1 MTRAKGL
8 NLITYI
14 MTNCPSFVHR
24 SLFILCIMPSSASR
38 KSKKA
43 VPAAAAAAVPDPVVV
58 VEPTVVVVE
67 PAPKKKKQAPAPPA
81 QEPETDHAPTFP
93 NIVIL
98 KQTEHNY
105 IVKHNIDP
113 KADTTGG
120 GGGDAPE
127 DAADLVT
134 PNQIHK
140 NQINKKRG
148 RKPKAGLMSN
158 TSSNLSDITE
168 VPNIILH
175 LKCHMSD
182 LKTNDSI
189 SNYGYTPAIEEV
201 ESYSMSNI
209 HSSDIGNLNKE
220 DDDNENQCEYDNDN
234 DNDNDYQN
242 NSDNLYSTMG
252 NCFTAPA
259 TNAFLAS
266 TISVGPATISASV
279 SAAAAAAAATSASMM
294 TRNINIIQERNSKEI
309 MKKINRLKYSFHNG
323 EPLQS
328 KINHKSACFW
338 DTCDFEAQMYYIP
351 VMIVNDIFQVY
362 GCFCSAECAVAFL
375 LKEPID
381 TSTKFERLHL
391 IQLLYGNPS
400 GRGIKPAPNPYYL
413 LDKYYGN
420 LTIQEYRQLLKG
432 PQLIHIV
439 NKPLTH
445 ILPELYEDN
454 NDFLVNSKVIPTNN
468 LKLKK
473 RYKTMVVQ
481 NSDT

>member
-1 MTRAKGL
+1 
-8 NLITYI
+8 
-14 MTNCPSFVHR
+14 MTNCLWFVR
-24 SLFILCIMPSSASR
+24 SLFFIFCIMPSASR
-38 KSKKA
+38 KSNKA
-43 VPAAAAAAVPDPVVV
+43 APAAAAVTEPVPEPAAEPEPVPAA
-58 VEPTVVVVE
+58 EPE
-67 PAPKKKKQAPAPPA
+67 PAAPKKKKASKPAPAPTP
-81 QEPETDHAPTFP
+81 EPETDHAPTFP

-113 KADTTGG
+113 KADTMGG

-127 DAADLVT
+127 DADDLVT

-201 ESYSMSNI
+201 ESYSITNI

-220 DDDNENQCEYDNDN
+220 DDDNENQCEYNND
-234 DNDNDYQN
+234 DYQN
-242 NSDNLYSTMG
+242 NSFEPKRDSSSSSISAAAVAATNASIG
-252 NCFTAPA
+252 GGSGSGVSVAPA
-259 TNAFLAS
+259 TNA
-266 TISVGPATISASV
+266 SV
-279 SAAAAAAAATSASMM
+279 M

-323 EPLQS
+323 ESLQS

-338 DTCDFEAQMYYIP
+338 DTCDFEAQTYYIP

-481 NSDT
+481 NTDA

>member
-1 MTRAKGL
+1 
-8 NLITYI
+8 
-14 MTNCPSFVHR
+14 
-24 SLFILCIMPSSASR
+24 MPSSASR

-43 VPAAAAAAVPDPVVV
+43 EPAAAAAVPEPITEPVVV
-58 VEPTVVVVE
+58 VEPTVVVE
-67 PAPKKKKQAPAPPA
+67 PAPAPAPKKKKPAKAPEPA
-81 QEPETDHAPTFP
+81 QEPDTDHAPTFP

-113 KADTTGG
+113 KADTMGG

-182 LKTNDSI
+182 LKANDSI

-209 HSSDIGNLNKE
+209 QSSDIGNLNKD
-220 DDDNENQCEYDNDN
+220 DDDNENQCEYDDN
-234 DNDNDYQN
+234 DNYHSFESKRDNSSASSAAASASSSSSSSAPN
-242 NSDNLYSTMG
+242 AYSVSTTAG
-252 NCFTAPA
+252 AGAAVAPA
-259 TNAFLAS
+259 TNAAS
-266 TISVGPATISASV
+266 A
-279 SAAAAAAAATSASMM
+279 SAAAASAAMM

-323 EPLQS
+323 ESLQS

-481 NSDT
+481 NSEA

>member
-1 MTRAKGL
+1 
-8 NLITYI
+8 
-14 MTNCPSFVHR
+14 
-24 SLFILCIMPSSASR
+24 MPSASR
-38 KSKKA
+38 NKSKQA
-43 VPAAAAAAVPDPVVV
+43 PAEPVAPVEPV
-58 VEPTVVVVE
+58 VEPVVA
-67 PAPKKKKQAPAPPA
+67 PAPPPKKKKPAKSPAPTAP
-81 QEPETDHAPTFP
+81 EPEPEYAPTFP

-105 IVKHNIDP
+105 IVKHNVDP
-113 KADTTGG
+113 RAKPAVNTRHTGE
-120 GGGDAPE
+120 E
-127 DAADLVT
+127 DAETNGNGNAAVADGGTDDLVT

-201 ESYSMSNI
+201 ESYNISNTSI
-209 HSSDIGNLNKE
+209 QSSDIANMSK
-220 DDDNENQCEYDNDN
+220 DDDEYEQSGEYNDDGDDKHYN
-234 DNDNDYQN
+234 NNNN
-242 NSDNLYSTMG
+242 NSFESNNSSY
-252 NCFTAPA
+252 
-259 TNAFLAS
+259 
-266 TISVGPATISASV
+266 SASV
-279 SAAAAAAAATSASMM
+279 SASSAMSCASTFTLPVSSASASA
-294 TRNINIIQERNSKEI
+294 TASASASASASATVSSITARNINIIQERNSKEI
-309 MKKINRLKYSFHNG
+309 MKKLNRLKFSFHNG

-338 DTCDFEAQMYYIP
+338 DTCDFDTQMYYIP

-391 IQLLYGNPS
+391 IQLLYGNPN

-481 NSDT
+481 NSDA

>member
-1 MTRAKGL
+1 
-8 NLITYI
+8 
-14 MTNCPSFVHR
+14 MTNCRWFVR
-24 SLFILCIMPSSASR
+24 SLFFIFCIMPSASR
-38 KSKKA
+38 KSNKA
-43 VPAAAAAAVPDPVVV
+43 APAAAAT
-58 VEPTVVVVE
+58 EPE
-67 PAPKKKKQAPAPPA
+67 PESEPAAPKKKKASKPAPAPTP
-81 QEPETDHAPTFP
+81 EPEPDHAPTFP

-113 KADTTGG
+113 KADTMGG

-127 DAADLVT
+127 DADDLVT

-201 ESYSMSNI
+201 ESYSITNI

-220 DDDNENQCEYDNDN
+220 DDDNENQCEYNND
-234 DNDNDYQN
+234 DYQN
-242 NSDNLYSTMG
+242 NSFEPKRDSSSISAAAVAATNASIG
-252 NCFTAPA
+252 GGSGSGVSVAPA
-259 TNAFLAS
+259 TNA
-266 TISVGPATISASV
+266 SV
-279 SAAAAAAAATSASMM
+279 M

-323 EPLQS
+323 ESLQS

-338 DTCDFEAQMYYIP
+338 DTCDFEAQTYYIP
-351 VMIVNDIFQVY
+351 VMIINDIFQVY

-481 NSDT
+481 NSDA

>member
-1 MTRAKGL
+1 
-8 NLITYI
+8 
-14 MTNCPSFVHR
+14 
-24 SLFILCIMPSSASR
+24 MPSASR
-38 KSKKA
+38 KSNKA
-43 VPAAAAAAVPDPVVV
+43 APAAAAT
-58 VEPTVVVVE
+58 EPE
-67 PAPKKKKQAPAPPA
+67 PESEPAAPKKKKASKPAPAPTP
-81 QEPETDHAPTFP
+81 EPEPDHAPTFP

-113 KADTTGG
+113 KADTMGG

-127 DAADLVT
+127 DADDLVT

-201 ESYSMSNI
+201 ESYSITNI

-220 DDDNENQCEYDNDN
+220 DDDNENQCEYNND
-234 DNDNDYQN
+234 DYQN
-242 NSDNLYSTMG
+242 NSFEPKRDSSSISAAAVAATNASIG
-252 NCFTAPA
+252 GGSGSGVSVAPA
-259 TNAFLAS
+259 TNA
-266 TISVGPATISASV
+266 SV
-279 SAAAAAAAATSASMM
+279 M

-323 EPLQS
+323 ESLQS

-338 DTCDFEAQMYYIP
+338 DTCDFEAQTYYIP

-481 NSDT
+481 NTDA

>member
-1 MTRAKGL
+1 
-8 NLITYI
+8 
-14 MTNCPSFVHR
+14 
-24 SLFILCIMPSSASR
+24 MPSASR
-38 KSKKA
+38 KSKQA
-43 VPAAAAAAVPDPVVV
+43 PVAPVV
-58 VEPTVVVVE
+58 VEPVV
-67 PAPKKKKQAPAPPA
+67 APAPPPKPSKKKPSKA
-81 QEPETDHAPTFP
+81 PAPAPSPEPEPEYAPTFP

-113 KADTTGG
+113 RAKPVVNTRRNDGDGDDDAQENDNGAAAAVAD
-120 GGGDAPE
+120 GDT
-127 DAADLVT
+127 DDLVT

-201 ESYSMSNI
+201 ESYNISNTSI
-209 HSSDIGNLNKE
+209 QSSDIANMNK
-220 DDDNENQCEYDNDN
+220 DDDEYEQSGEYNDDGDDKN
-234 DNDNDYQN
+234 YNNNN
-242 NSDNLYSTMG
+242 NSFETNNSSYS
-252 NCFTAPA
+252 
-259 TNAFLAS
+259 AS
-266 TISVGPATISASV
+266 ASASV
-279 SAAAAAAAATSASMM
+279 SATSAVSGSCAS
-294 TRNINIIQERNSKEI
+294 TFTLPVSSASASALAVASASATVSSITARNINIIQERNSKEI
-309 MKKINRLKYSFHNG
+309 MKKLNRLKFSFHNG

-338 DTCDFEAQMYYIP
+338 DTCDFDTQMYYIP

-391 IQLLYGNPS
+391 IQLLYGNPN

-481 NSDT
+481 NSDA

>member
-1 MTRAKGL
+1 
-8 NLITYI
+8 
-14 MTNCPSFVHR
+14 
-24 SLFILCIMPSSASR
+24 MPSDSR
-38 KSKKA
+38 NKSKKA
-43 VPAAAAAAVPDPVVV
+43 VP
-58 VEPTVVVVE
+58 VEPAVE
-67 PAPKKKKQAPAPPA
+67 PITTPAAPKKKKPAKAPEPAPDPD
-81 QEPETDHAPTFP
+81 TDHAPTFP

-113 KADTTGG
+113 KADTMGG

-182 LKTNDSI
+182 LKANDSI

-209 HSSDIGNLNKE
+209 QSSDIGNLNKD
-220 DDDNENQCEYDNDN
+220 DDDNENQCEYDDN
-234 DNDNDYQN
+234 DNYHSFEPKRDNSSASSAAASSSSSATN
-242 NSDNLYSTMG
+242 AYSVSTTAG
-252 NCFTAPA
+252 AGAAVAPA
-259 TNAFLAS
+259 TNAA
-266 TISVGPATISASV
+266 AA
-279 SAAAAAAAATSASMM
+279 SAAMM

-323 EPLQS
+323 ESLQS

-481 NSDT
+481 NSEA

>member
-1 MTRAKGL
+1 
-8 NLITYI
+8 
-14 MTNCPSFVHR
+14 
-24 SLFILCIMPSSASR
+24 MPSSASR

-43 VPAAAAAAVPDPVVV
+43 VPAAAAEPAAVEPATVPDPVVVV

-67 PAPKKKKQAPAPPA
+67 PAPVPKKKKQAPAPPA
-81 QEPETDHAPTFP
+81 QEPDTDHAPTFP

-220 DDDNENQCEYDNDN
+220 DDDDNENQCEYDND
-234 DNDNDYQN
+234 DNDNYQN
-242 NSDNLYSTMG
+242 HSFEPKRDSSSISSSSIG
-252 NCFTAPA
+252 SSIISAAVSSASNCAGAAVAPA
-259 TNAFLAS
+259 TNA
-266 TISVGPATISASV
+266 TSA
-279 SAAAAAAAATSASMM
+279 SAAASASMM

-323 EPLQS
+323 ESLQS

-481 NSDT
+481 NSEA

>member
-1 MTRAKGL
+1 
-8 NLITYI
+8 
-14 MTNCPSFVHR
+14 
-24 SLFILCIMPSSASR
+24 MPSSASR

-43 VPAAAAAAVPDPVVV
+43 VPAAAAAEPAAVPDPTVVVTVTV
-58 VEPTVVVVE
+58 VEPA

-81 QEPETDHAPTFP
+81 QEPDTDHAPTFP

-113 KADTTGG
+113 KADTMGGG

-220 DDDNENQCEYDNDN
+220 DDDDNENQCEYDND
-234 DNDNDYQN
+234 DNDNYQN
-242 NSDNLYSTMG
+242 HSFEPKRDSISSSIISAAASSAS
-252 NCFTAPA
+252 NCAGAAVAPA
-259 TNAFLAS
+259 TNA
-266 TISVGPATISASV
+266 T
-279 SAAAAAAAATSASMM
+279 AAASASMM

-323 EPLQS
+323 ESLQS

-481 NSDT
+481 NSEA

>member
-1 MTRAKGL
+1 
-8 NLITYI
+8 
-14 MTNCPSFVHR
+14 
-24 SLFILCIMPSSASR
+24 MPSSASR

-43 VPAAAAAAVPDPVVV
+43 VPAAAAAAVP
-58 VEPTVVVVE
+58 EPTVVVTVTVVE
-67 PAPKKKKQAPAPPA
+67 PAPAPKKKKQAPAPPA
-81 QEPETDHAPTFP
+81 QEPDTDHAPTFP

-220 DDDNENQCEYDNDN
+220 DDDDNENQCEYDDN
-234 DNDNDYQN
+234 DNDNYQN
-242 NSDNLYSTMG
+242 HSFEPKRDSSSISSISAAASSAS
-252 NCFTAPA
+252 NCAGAAVAPA
-259 TNAFLAS
+259 TNA
-266 TISVGPATISASV
+266 TSA
-279 SAAAAAAAATSASMM
+279 SAAASASMM

-323 EPLQS
+323 ESLQS

-481 NSDT
+481 NSEA

>member
-1 MTRAKGL
+1 
-8 NLITYI
+8 
-14 MTNCPSFVHR
+14 
-24 SLFILCIMPSSASR
+24 MPSASR
-38 KSKKA
+38 KPKQA
-43 VPAAAAAAVPDPVVV
+43 PVTAPV
-58 VEPTVVVVE
+58 VEPVVA
-67 PAPKKKKQAPAPPA
+67 APPPKPSKKKPAKAPAPEPA
-81 QEPETDHAPTFP
+81 SEPEYTPTFP

-113 KADTTGG
+113 RAKQVVVNTRRKDGDGDNILEDADTNGNAAASAA
-120 GGGDAPE
+120 DA
-127 DAADLVT
+127 DADTDDLVT

-201 ESYSMSNI
+201 ESYNISNTSI
-209 HSSDIGNLNKE
+209 HSSDIANMNK
-220 DDDNENQCEYDNDN
+220 DDDEYEQSGEYNDDGDDSN
-234 DNDNDYQN
+234 
-242 NSDNLYSTMG
+242 YSAVASITSGSVMSG
-252 NCFTAPA
+252 SCVSTFTVPV
-259 TNAFLAS
+259 S
-266 TISVGPATISASV
+266 SA
-279 SAAAAAAAATSASMM
+279 SAAASASACASASA
-294 TRNINIIQERNSKEI
+294 TVSSITARNINIIQERNSKEI
-309 MKKINRLKYSFHNG
+309 MKKLNRLKFSFHNG

-338 DTCDFEAQMYYIP
+338 DTCDFDTQMYYIP

-391 IQLLYGNPS
+391 IQLLYGNPN

-481 NSDT
+481 NSEA

>member
-1 MTRAKGL
+1 
-8 NLITYI
+8 
-14 MTNCPSFVHR
+14 
-24 SLFILCIMPSSASR
+24 MPSASR
-38 KSKKA
+38 KSNKA
-43 VPAAAAAAVPDPVVV
+43 APAAAAVTEPVPEPAAEPEPVPAA
-58 VEPTVVVVE
+58 EPE
-67 PAPKKKKQAPAPPA
+67 PAAPKKKKASKPAPAPTP
-81 QEPETDHAPTFP
+81 EPETDHAPTFP

-113 KADTTGG
+113 KADTMGG

-127 DAADLVT
+127 DADDLVT

-201 ESYSMSNI
+201 ESYSITNI

-220 DDDNENQCEYDNDN
+220 DDDNENQCEYNND
-234 DNDNDYQN
+234 DYQN
-242 NSDNLYSTMG
+242 NSFEPKRDSSISAAAVAATNASIG
-252 NCFTAPA
+252 GGGGGSGVSVAPA
-259 TNAFLAS
+259 TNA
-266 TISVGPATISASV
+266 SV
-279 SAAAAAAAATSASMM
+279 M

-323 EPLQS
+323 ESLQS

-338 DTCDFEAQMYYIP
+338 DTCDFEAQTYYIP

-481 NSDT
+481 NTEA

>member
-1 MTRAKGL
+1 
-8 NLITYI
+8 
-14 MTNCPSFVHR
+14 
-24 SLFILCIMPSSASR
+24 MPSSASR

-43 VPAAAAAAVPDPVVV
+43 VPAAAAEPAAVEPVAEPEPEPEPEPVPEPVVM
-58 VEPTVVVVE
+58 TV
-67 PAPKKKKQAPAPPA
+67 PKKKKQAPAPPA
-81 QEPETDHAPTFP
+81 QEPDTDHAPTFP

-113 KADTTGG
+113 KADTMGG

-220 DDDNENQCEYDNDN
+220 DDDDNENQCEYDDN
-234 DNDNDYQN
+234 DNYQN
-242 NSDNLYSTMG
+242 HSFEPKRDSSSISSSSIISAAASSAS
-252 NCFTAPA
+252 NCAGAAVAPA
-259 TNAFLAS
+259 TNA
-266 TISVGPATISASV
+266 TSA
-279 SAAAAAAAATSASMM
+279 SAAAASASMM

-323 EPLQS
+323 ESLQS

-481 NSDT
+481 NSEA

>member
-1 MTRAKGL
+1 
-8 NLITYI
+8 
-14 MTNCPSFVHR
+14 
-24 SLFILCIMPSSASR
+24 MPSASR
-38 KSKKA
+38 KSNKA
-43 VPAAAAAAVPDPVVV
+43 APAAAAVTDPVP
-58 VEPTVVVVE
+58 EPTAE
-67 PAPKKKKQAPAPPA
+67 PEPEPAPVTAAPKKKKPAKAPA

-113 KADTTGG
+113 RAGTSSSSSSSSQANDGLS
-120 GGGDAPE
+120 PE
-127 DAADLVT
+127 DADDLVT

-201 ESYSMSNI
+201 ESYSITNI

-220 DDDNENQCEYDNDN
+220 DDDNENQCEYNND
-234 DNDNDYQN
+234 DYQN
-242 NSDNLYSTMG
+242 NSFEPKRDSSISSISAAAVAATNASISG
-252 NCFTAPA
+252 GSGSGVSVAPA
-259 TNAFLAS
+259 TNA
-266 TISVGPATISASV
+266 SV
-279 SAAAAAAAATSASMM
+279 M

-323 EPLQS
+323 ESLQS

-338 DTCDFEAQMYYIP
+338 DTCDFEAQTYYIP

-481 NSDT
+481 NTDA

>member
-1 MTRAKGL
+1 
-8 NLITYI
+8 
-14 MTNCPSFVHR
+14 
-24 SLFILCIMPSSASR
+24 MPSASR
-38 KSKKA
+38 KSNKA
-43 VPAAAAAAVPDPVVV
+43 VPAAAAEPAAVPEPATAPVVA
-58 VEPTVVVVE
+58 EPTVVVVVVAPA
-67 PAPKKKKQAPAPPA
+67 PAPKKKKPAKAPEPEP
-81 QEPETDHAPTFP
+81 EPETDHAPTFP

-120 GGGDAPE
+120 GGGGGDAHE
-127 DAADLVT
+127 AADLVT

-175 LKCHMSD
+175 LKCHMLD

-201 ESYSMSNI
+201 ESYSISNI
-209 HSSDIGNLNKE
+209 HSSDIGNLNKDDEYE
-220 DDDNENQCEYDNDN
+220 DEPCDYNECDDNKGIAASSSSSYV
-234 DNDNDYQN
+234 
-242 NSDNLYSTMG
+242 
-252 NCFTAPA
+252 APA
-259 TNAFLAS
+259 TNEFSAFVA
-266 TISVGPATISASV
+266 PATNSGAASASA
-279 SAAAAAAAATSASMM
+279 SATSTSIM

>member
-1 MTRAKGL
+1 
-8 NLITYI
+8 
-14 MTNCPSFVHR
+14 
-24 SLFILCIMPSSASR
+24 MPSSASR

-43 VPAAAAAAVPDPVVV
+43 VPAAVP
-58 VEPTVVVVE
+58 VEPAVAAEPAAPVTAPTVAAPA
-67 PAPKKKKQAPAPPA
+67 PAPKKKKPAPAPPPA
-81 QEPETDHAPTFP
+81 PEPETDHAPTFP

-113 KADTTGG
+113 RADTTGG

-201 ESYSMSNI
+201 ESYSISNI

-220 DDDNENQCEYDNDN
+220 DDDNENQCEYDND
-234 DNDNDYQN
+234 DYQN
-242 NSDNLYSTMG
+242 NSFEPKRDSNSSAAA
-252 NCFTAPA
+252 APA
-259 TNAFLAS
+259 TNAS
-266 TISVGPATISASV
+266 IGGGGGGGVSVAPAINPA
-279 SAAAAAAAATSASMM
+279 SAAASASATNASMMMM

-351 VMIVNDIFQVY
+351 VMIINDIFQVY

-481 NSDT
+481 NTDA

>member
-1 MTRAKGL
+1 
-8 NLITYI
+8 
-14 MTNCPSFVHR
+14 
-24 SLFILCIMPSSASR
+24 MPSSASR

-43 VPAAAAAAVPDPVVV
+43 VPAAAAEPAAVEPATVPDPVVVV

-67 PAPKKKKQAPAPPA
+67 PAPVPKKKKQAPAPPA
-81 QEPETDHAPTFP
+81 QEPDTDHAPTFP

-220 DDDNENQCEYDNDN
+220 DDDDNENQCEYDND
-234 DNDNDYQN
+234 DNDNYQN
-242 NSDNLYSTMG
+242 HSFEPKRDSSSISSISAAASSAS
-252 NCFTAPA
+252 NCAGAAVAPA
-259 TNAFLAS
+259 TNA
-266 TISVGPATISASV
+266 TSA
-279 SAAAAAAAATSASMM
+279 SAAASASMM

-323 EPLQS
+323 ESLQS

-481 NSDT
+481 NSEA

>member
-1 MTRAKGL
+1 
-8 NLITYI
+8 
-14 MTNCPSFVHR
+14 
-24 SLFILCIMPSSASR
+24 MPSASR
-38 KSKKA
+38 KTKQA
-43 VPAAAAAAVPDPVVV
+43 PVTAPV
-58 VEPTVVVVE
+58 VEPVVA
-67 PAPKKKKQAPAPPA
+67 APPPKPSKKKPAKAPAPEPA
-81 QEPETDHAPTFP
+81 SEPEYTPTFP

-113 KADTTGG
+113 RAKQVVVNTRRKDGDGDNILEDADTNGNAAASAA
-120 GGGDAPE
+120 DA
-127 DAADLVT
+127 DADTDDLVT

-201 ESYSMSNI
+201 ESYNISNTSI
-209 HSSDIGNLNKE
+209 HSSDIANMNK
-220 DDDNENQCEYDNDN
+220 DDDEYEQSGEYNDN
-234 DNDNDYQN
+234 GDD
-242 NSDNLYSTMG
+242 STYS
-252 NCFTAPA
+252 A
-259 TNAFLAS
+259 
-266 TISVGPATISASV
+266 VV
-279 SAAAAAAAATSASMM
+279 SAASAASSAMSGSCVSTFTVPVSSASAAASASASA
-294 TRNINIIQERNSKEI
+294 TVSSITARNINIIQERNSKEI
-309 MKKINRLKYSFHNG
+309 MKKLNRLKFSFHNG

-338 DTCDFEAQMYYIP
+338 DTCDFDTQMYYIP

-391 IQLLYGNPS
+391 IQLLYGNPN

-481 NSDT
+481 NNDS

>member
-1 MTRAKGL
+1 
-8 NLITYI
+8 
-14 MTNCPSFVHR
+14 
-24 SLFILCIMPSSASR
+24 MPSASR
-38 KSKKA
+38 KSNKA
-43 VPAAAAAAVPDPVVV
+43 APAAAEPEPVPAA
-58 VEPTVVVVE
+58 EPE
-67 PAPKKKKQAPAPPA
+67 PAAPKKKKASKPAPAPPA

-113 KADTTGG
+113 KADTMGG

-127 DAADLVT
+127 DADDLVT

-201 ESYSMSNI
+201 ESYSITNI

-220 DDDNENQCEYDNDN
+220 DDDNENQCEYNND
-234 DNDNDYQN
+234 DYQN
-242 NSDNLYSTMG
+242 NSFEPKRDSSISAA
-252 NCFTAPA
+252 APA
-259 TNAFLAS
+259 TNAS
-266 TISVGPATISASV
+266 ISGSGGGSGVSVAPATNASV
-279 SAAAAAAAATSASMM
+279 M

-323 EPLQS
+323 ESLQS

-338 DTCDFEAQMYYIP
+338 DTCDFEAQTYYIP

-481 NSDT
+481 NTDA